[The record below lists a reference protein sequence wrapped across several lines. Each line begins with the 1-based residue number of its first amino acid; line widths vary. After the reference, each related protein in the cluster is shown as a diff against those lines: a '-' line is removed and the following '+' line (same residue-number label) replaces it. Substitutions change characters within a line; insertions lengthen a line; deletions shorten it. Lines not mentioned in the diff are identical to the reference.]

1 MTIFLDLFKY
11 YYSFKIGSVIL
22 LITIIFASLSFISP
36 YEPDDKRVV
45 KRNKPPSVEYILG
58 TNSNGQDIFWMMT

>member
-1 MTIFLDLFKY
+1 L
-11 YYSFKIGSVIL
+11 GSVIL

-45 KRNKPPSVEYILG
+45 KRNKPPSVEYILVQ
-58 TNSNGQDIFWMMT
+58 TQTAKIFFG